1 MFKVKAKKAIK
12 VNSEEGDY
20 TPTGTEIYI
29 LGYAKIPEEVNKE
42 AMEYGI
48 KPIPGMYATVQLNSE
63 AINLMSASKVDILK
77 DELVEI
83 ELNTTEEEFLELQE
97 QLDPLGFKFF
107 K

>member
-42 AMEYGI
+42 AIEYGI
-48 KPIPGMYATVQLNSE
+48 KPMYATVQLNSE
-63 AINLMSASKVDILK
+63 AINLMLANKVDILEG
-77 DELVEI
+77 ELVEI
-83 ELNTTEEEFLELQE
+83 ELNITEEEFLELQE